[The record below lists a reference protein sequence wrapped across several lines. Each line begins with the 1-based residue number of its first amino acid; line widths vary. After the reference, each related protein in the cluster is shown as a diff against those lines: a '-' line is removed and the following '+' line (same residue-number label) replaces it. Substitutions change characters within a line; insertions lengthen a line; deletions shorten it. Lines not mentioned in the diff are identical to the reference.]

1 MDAIALSLPEELM
14 LLARRGNDGR
24 RRIDDQ
30 TLHVAIAGSILAE
43 LAVQGTIEV
52 RDKHLVITG
61 VPPTSYLPQYR
72 RIAQEPPARTQ
83 RWMARFQDRHN
94 TATLCQLLVD
104 KGILAKTSHTHLG
117 IFTTVRYPDLDSEAD
132 AQIHERIQ
140 RTLDGEAPDERTA
153 ALIGLIDAAGLLYL
167 LYPAAPHRRVREIVQ
182 GQWAPEA
189 VKAAVE
195 AVRVATEAAVAAVST
210 GGAT

>member
-30 TLHVAIAGSILAE
+30 ILSVAIAGAILAE
-43 LAVQGTIEV
+43 LAVQGTLEI
-52 RDKHLVITG
+52 RDKHVVVTG
-61 VPPTSYLPQYR
+61 VAPTSYLPQYR
-72 RIAQEPPARTQ
+72 RIAQEPSAKTQ
-83 RWMARFQDRHN
+83 RWVTRLQDRHN

-104 KGILAKTSHTHLG
+104 KGILTKTSHTHLG
-117 IFTTVRYPDLDSEAD
+117 IFTTVRYPDLDLEAD

-140 RTLDGEAPDERTA
+140 RTLDGESADERTA
-153 ALIGLIDAAGLLYL
+153 ALIGLTDAAGLLRL
-167 LYPAAPHRRVREIVQ
+167 LYPTAPHHRVREIVQ
-182 GQWAPEA
+182 GQWAPQA
-189 VKAAVE
+189 VRSAVE
-195 AVRVATEAAVAAVST
+195 AMTVATEAAVAAVST